1 MSRTLIAAGGR
12 IAGAGLLILAV
23 VTLNFALIQLAPGD
37 PVEAIAGAAGGMSEE
52 LRAQIRATYG
62 LDRSFLEQLLAYLK
76 QIFSGNLGYSYY
88 FNQPVSELILQRLP
102 ATMLLVLSA
111 LVISVGLG
119 VLFGVLAARKPNGLL
134 SQSVTFLSLV
144 GYAAPVF
151 WTGIVLTILF
161 ASTFPIFPI
170 SGMRN
175 ASAGGGLVASTL
187 DVLWH
192 LVLPASTLG
201 IVYLAQYSR
210 LTRASMLEV
219 LGADYIR
226 TARAK
231 GVGEITLL
239 VKHGLRNAMLPV
251 ITMIGMQFGNMIAG
265 AVLVETVFNWP
276 GLGRLAFD
284 SILRRDYPTI
294 LAILACSAA
303 MTIVANTLT
312 DLVYQRV
319 DPRMKDS
326 Q

>member
-1 MSRTLIAAGGR
+1 MSRTLMAVAGR
-12 IAGAGLLILAV
+12 IAGACLLILAV
-23 VTLNFALIQLAPGD
+23 VTLNFTLIKLAPGD

-62 LDRSFLEQLLAYLK
+62 LDRSFLEQLVAYLK
-76 QIFSGNLGYSYY
+76 QIFSGNLGFSYY

-102 ATMLLVLSA
+102 ATMLLVFSA
-111 LVISVGLG
+111 LVISVVLG
-119 VLFGVLAARKPNGLL
+119 VLLGVLAARKPDGLL
-134 SQSVTFLSLV
+134 SQSVTVLSLV

-151 WTGIVLTILF
+151 WTGILLTILF
-161 ASTFPIFPI
+161 ASTIPIFPI
-170 SGMRN
+170 SGMRD
-175 ASAGGGLVASTL
+175 AGMEGGMLDSTL

-192 LVLPASTLG
+192 LVLPAITLG

-231 GVGEITLL
+231 GVGEFALL
-239 VKHGLRNAMLPV
+239 SRHALRNAMLPV
-251 ITMIGMQFGNMIAG
+251 VTMIGMQFGNMIAG

-303 MTIVANTLT
+303 LTIVANALT
-312 DLVYQRV
+312 DLLYQRI
-319 DPRMKDS
+319 DPRMKEGR
-326 Q
+326 